1 VDSLVQ
7 DDHPVALVYRRNSV
21 IISNRQPVAQFFQ
34 SGHENRTADA
44 PFQQFFWRPGWH
56 FACCGMGQDVK
67 MANELPTPDALRY
80 LDADH
85 VEHPSGTFAGV
96 TVCSQDDQ
104 QLGSISGVLVEPT
117 TRRIRYFVVKRGGL
131 LPRRYL
137 LAADTPAVL
146 EASDQQ
152 LRILSNVDDLERF
165 EAQQVAPFSEEDAV
179 TAMFAHPAA

>member
-1 VDSLVQ
+1 
-7 DDHPVALVYRRNSV
+7 
-21 IISNRQPVAQFFQ
+21 
-34 SGHENRTADA
+34 
-44 PFQQFFWRPGWH
+44 
-56 FACCGMGQDVK
+56 

-96 TVCSQDDQ
+96 TVRSQDDQ

-117 TRRIRYFVVKRGGL
+117 TRRIRYFVVKRSGL
-131 LPRRYL
+131 LSRRYM

-146 EASDQQ
+146 EANDQQ